1 MAIVTFDPT
10 PDLQGGASERPA
22 SLHMLCQKEGLC
34 YEYNGST
41 LTAKV
46 HADKHYSRQ
55 HIESAMSGDFLL
67 IYKTVARGVDSIAAI
82 GLL

>member
-1 MAIVTFDPT
+1 M
-10 PDLQGGASERPA
+10 
-22 SLHMLCQKEGLC
+22 
-34 YEYNGST
+34 GST
-41 LTAKV
+41 LTAKA

-55 HIESAMSGDFLL
+55 HIASAMLGDFLL